1 MKPAATILCVE
12 PDRCRIGLIGAG
24 RARTLTVDPAPLRA
38 PGAEPET
45 DAQPPQDMDNP
56 WRPLAAAAVEAM
68 RAEGTTPGELV
79 LAIPSAWCFC
89 GLIESVDG
97 GSTGRLNRHRRE
109 SLLYELEERLPV
121 AAEQVAADFWPLAT
135 GWLGVAVPL
144 DRVGPLIAALEDR
157 GLAVASACP
166 LAVLVLQNCRA
177 DGGVDVL
184 MVGDDRHIDLFWFE
198 NNAPAGWSWLPQT
211 AEDIAAWLGLLP
223 VERGSEPLRIA
234 ARGVSPRVIDEL
246 AASDR
251 YQWAAPPDGPPE
263 TPPEELPGQGLPEA
277 AMVVAGDILKGRVR
291 PMIDLRRDARLRG
304 GGRRWL
310 DRPLRALAAAAIVF
324 LLVSIGV
331 MLYGADRYDRQTR
344 VFEQQ
349 QREVFERTF
358 PDSRMPRRVSRRL
371 ESELATIR
379 SGEGSGVEQ
388 LRGAADRSALHTLAR
403 TFDRLPD
410 ISSQGADP
418 AIAFGLERIIL
429 EGDRL
434 RLEGRAPSHN
444 DAGQLA
450 AALGRDGRLDIQ
462 PPRTQALP
470 DGQVSFVITGRERS
484 DAPGGSP

>member
-1 MKPAATILCVE
+1 MKPSATILCVE

-24 RARTLTVDPAPLRA
+24 RARTLVVDPAPLRA
-38 PGAEPET
+38 SEPEPEA
-45 DAQPPQDMDNP
+45 DVQSPQGMDNP
-56 WRPLAAAAVEAM
+56 WRPLAAAAVEAI
-68 RAEGTTPGELV
+68 RAEGATPGELV

-89 GLIESVDG
+89 GLIERVDG
-97 GSTGRLNRHRRE
+97 GSAGRLNRHRRE

-121 AAEQVAADFWPLAT
+121 AAEQVVADFCPVAK
-135 GWLGVAVPL
+135 GWLGVAVLL
-144 DRVGPLIAALEDR
+144 DRIEPLIAALEDR

-166 LAVLVLQNCRA
+166 LAVLALQNGRA
-177 DGGVDVL
+177 DAGVDVW
-184 MVGDDRHIDLFWFE
+184 MVGDDRHVDLFWFE
-198 NNAPAGWSWLPQT
+198 DNTPAGWSWLPHE
-211 AEDIAAWLGLLP
+211 ADDIVTRLDLLS
-223 VERGSEPLRIA
+223 VGSDSEPLRIA
-234 ARGVSPRVIDEL
+234 GLGVSPRVIDEL

-251 YQWAAPPDGPPE
+251 YEWTAPPEDPPE
-263 TPPEELPGQGLPEA
+263 SLPEELPGA
-277 AMVVAGDILKGRVR
+277 AAVVAGDILAGRVR

-304 GGRRWL
+304 SGRRWL

-349 QREVFERTF
+349 QREVFGRTF

-379 SGEGSGVEQ
+379 SGAGNGTEQ

-403 TFDRLPD
+403 AFDRLPD
-410 ISSQGADP
+410 MSIQDADP

-434 RLEGRAPSHN
+434 RLEGRAPSHA
-444 DAGQLA
+444 DAGRLA
-450 AALGRDGRLDIQ
+450 AALGGDGRLDIQ

-470 DGQVSFVITGRERS
+470 GGEVSFVITGRERI
-484 DAPGGSP
+484 DVPGGSP